1 MTEAHLLQEIT
12 GSKPI
17 FPEGKRRKNTG
28 MKVDIHNHI
37 LPKEWP
43 DLKQVGTD
51 STAAHSGSEGLSEQ
65 GFLSARLNCFAF
77 ERNTLLSCKT

>member
-1 MTEAHLLQEIT
+1 
-12 GSKPI
+12 
-17 FPEGKRRKNTG
+17 

-51 STAAHSGSEGLSEQ
+51 STAAHSGSEGLSER

-77 ERNTLLSCKT
+77 EGTTLLCCKTLLHASEMKWTNV